1 MPEGPKRLPGFD
13 YVGRHAYLLTV
24 CAFRRTPTLTDPE
37 FIQWIIDQFL
47 RLSDEEKFAVH
58 AYCAMPDHVHF
69 VAEGLEDASRLI
81 RLMHRWKTVTAHRW
95 RQSRKTTLWQRGYH
109 DRVIRDRERLSDVI
123 SYVIWNP
130 VRAGL
135 VERPCDY
142 PFCGPQTALHP

>member
-1 MPEGPKRLPGFD
+1 MPN
-13 YVGRHAYLLTV
+13 
-24 CAFRRTPTLTDPE
+24 
-37 FIQWIIDQFL
+37 
-47 RLSDEEKFAVH
+47 
-58 AYCAMPDHVHF
+58 HVHF

-109 DRVIRDRERLSDVI
+109 DRVIRDRERLSDVV

-135 VERPCDY
+135 VERPCEY
-142 PFCGPQTALHP
+142 PFCGPQTALHLVEAAL